1 MRIVLSSPQRNLL
14 AAAALLLFLAA
25 PSQAQV
31 APHVAA
37 SSSGAASGGNAPNYV
52 VSIRDLSIPQRAR
65 DAFADGSRLLAK
77 TDFAASAGK
86 FQRAIARYAGYYE
99 AYFFLG
105 IAEMN
110 LGRAT
115 DAEKDF
121 EKSLALSGGNYAQPE
136 FGLGQLLC
144 DRGQF
149 TEARAAIQH
158 GLEIDGASWFG
169 NYSYAR
175 ALFGLGDL
183 ENAEKHALQALAAK
197 ADFAEAYLLLA
208 DVHSR
213 ENSSVKVLDDLDRYI
228 ALDRDAQTRANAQAV
243 RENLRKAL
251 SQDLSLETSAAT
263 QPQP

>member
-1 MRIVLSSPQRNLL
+1 MKILLLSTPLRLL
-14 AAAALLLFLAA
+14 AAVVVLAFLPT
-25 PSQAQV
+25 PSPAQV
-31 APHVAA
+31 APRSAA
-37 SSSGAASGGNAPNYV
+37 TRDVHASGSDAPNYV
-52 VSIRDLSIPQRAR
+52 VSVRELSIPQRAR

-77 TDFAASAGK
+77 TDFAASADK
-86 FQRAIARYAGYYE
+86 FQRAIAKYAGYYE

-110 LGRAT
+110 LDRAA

-121 EKSLALSGGNYAQPE
+121 EKSLDLSGGNYAQPE

-149 TEARAAIQH
+149 AEARAAIQH

-183 ENAEKHALQALAAK
+183 ENAEKRALQALAAK

-213 ENSSVKVLDDLDRYI
+213 ENNSSRVLDDLDRYI
-228 ALDRDAQTRANAQAV
+228 ALDRAAQTRAKAQAV

-251 SQDLSLETSAAT
+251 SQETSAAVP
-263 QPQP
+263 PQ